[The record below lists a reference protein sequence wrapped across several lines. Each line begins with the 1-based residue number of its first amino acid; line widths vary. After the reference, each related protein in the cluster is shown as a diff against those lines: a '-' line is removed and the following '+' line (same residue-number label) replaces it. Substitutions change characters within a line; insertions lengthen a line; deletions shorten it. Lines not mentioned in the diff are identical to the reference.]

1 MKSLSMQILVVLLLL
16 SINGNARGNTTQPFT
31 ITWAINDAPPFHIME
46 GELQGGGMCDV
57 LIDIFKKQMKD
68 TSFNTLVMP
77 QSRIKMLTKQ
87 KENLCFPCLIK
98 RADNDVWLYSDIT
111 VYHAPLGII
120 GKPEMLEPYVDSQG
134 RISLRHLIEAKLLRM
149 GKPIARRYPDV
160 LQPYVDSVQST
171 PLLAEL
177 SGENATTRVLEQ
189 IEFGRIDFTLEYPS
203 ILKYY
208 SATSGSEELMYYE
221 TAELA
226 TQRIAGAVGCTNNE
240 WGRKAV
246 ERMNKVIPYI
256 ITNPIYKKQQGF
268 WYGTLTPSL

>member
-1 MKSLSMQILVVLLLL
+1 MQILVVLLLL

-31 ITWAINDAPPFHIME
+31 ITWAINDAPPFHIMD
-46 GELQGGGMCDV
+46 GEFQGDGMCDV
-57 LIDIFKKQMKD
+57 LIDVFSTQMKD
-68 TSFNTLVMP
+68 TRFDTLVMP
-77 QSRIKMLTKQ
+77 QNRINMLTEQ
-87 KENLCFPCLIK
+87 KRNLCFPCLIK

-120 GKPEMLEPYVDSQG
+120 GKPEVLEPYVDSQG
-134 RISLRHLIEAKLLRM
+134 RISLRRLTEAKLLRM
-149 GKPIARRYPDV
+149 GKPIARRYPEV
-160 LQPYVDSVQST
+160 LQLYVDSVQKT

-208 SATSGSEELMYYE
+208 SATSGSEELVYYE
-221 TAELA
+221 TEELA
-226 TQRIAGAVGCTNNE
+226 TQTVAGAVGCTNNE
-240 WGRKAV
+240 WGRNAV
-246 ERMNKVIPYI
+246 ERMNKVIPHI
-256 ITNPIYKKQQGF
+256 ITNPMYKKQQAF

>member
-1 MKSLSMQILVVLLLL
+1 MQILVVLLLL

-31 ITWAINDAPPFHIME
+31 ITWAINDAPPFHIMD
-46 GELQGGGMCDV
+46 GELQGGGMCDI
-57 LIDIFKKQMKD
+57 LIDAFSTQMKNTRFD
-68 TSFNTLVMP
+68 TLVMP

-87 KENLCFPCLIK
+87 KQNLCFPCLIK
-98 RADNDVWLYSDIT
+98 RADNDVWVYSDIT

-120 GKPEMLEPYVDSQG
+120 GKPEVLGPYVDSEG
-134 RISLRHLIEAKLLRM
+134 RISLERLTDAKLLRM

-160 LQPYVDSVQST
+160 LQPYVDSVQKT

-208 SATSGSEELMYYE
+208 SATSGSDVLVYYE

-226 TQRIAGAVGCTNNE
+226 NQKVAGAVGCTNNE
-240 WGRKAV
+240 WGKNAV
-246 ERMNKVIPYI
+246 ARMNKVIPHIVTSPTYQQ
-256 ITNPIYKKQQGF
+256 QQGF
-268 WYGTLTPSL
+268 WFGTLTPSL